1 MLVFGI
7 QNQKFYYDIIME
19 RMYAV

>member
-7 QNQKFYYDIIME
+7 QNEKFYYDIIME